1 MEEHPFA
8 IIEGSRIIRKGF
20 LDIPDREIG
29 EIREDAASSI
39 AYFENRFTII
49 EQKVEAL
56 ERNIEEAENK
66 GSFLMKLIHLKEYIT
81 SFDGIGDFEK
91 LYKRLEEKE
100 KYLQEIIH
108 QNRIKNYEIKKALLA
123 ELEALKDHFNIR
135 EAAERIREI
144 RSNWIK
150 TGAILDEHKAEIEDK
165 FEAYIEEF
173 NHRKEAYFENRR
185 LAMEDTEKKYQEII
199 DRAERLYGISD
210 IRESTRRLKDLQG
223 QWKKLGRIP
232 PEPYHHFK
240 EKFQKINDD
249 IFSRFRA
256 FREEQAQHRQK
267 KTQQVV
273 DLKTKILEELK
284 EKIED
289 NRVDLFHLKNE
300 YLDKWKRLGNLFS
313 HEIKALNDQFYS
325 RITYINEILFV
336 DKLARRKENNF
347 DQLDPEIQSRIKI
360 QILSEL
366 IERDEK
372 DLHLYNRNLEAF
384 NFRRGAVDKF
394 NTKRN
399 DKQKSLVVK
408 KELLQSFKKDL
419 NRK

>member
-8 IIEGSRIIRKGF
+8 ILEGSKIIRKGF

-39 AYFENRFTII
+39 TYFENRFTII

-56 ERNIEEAENK
+56 EKNIEEAENK

-123 ELEALKDHFNIR
+123 ELEVLKDHFNIR
-135 EAAERIREI
+135 EAAERIREV

-150 TGAILDEHKAEIEDK
+150 TGAILDEYREEIEDK
-165 FEAYIEEF
+165 FEAYIDEF
-173 NHRKEAYFENRR
+173 NHRKEAYFEDRR
-185 LAMEDTEKKYQEII
+185 LAMEDTEKKYQELVT
-199 DRAERLYGISD
+199 RAEKLYEVSD
-210 IRESTRRLKDLQG
+210 IRESTRRLKELQV
-223 QWKKLGRIP
+223 QWKNLGRIP
-232 PEPYHHFK
+232 PEPYQQFK
-240 EKFQKINDD
+240 IKFQKINDD
-249 IFSRFRA
+249 IFNQFRI
-256 FREEQAQHRQK
+256 FKEEQAKHRQK
-267 KTQQVV
+267 KTRQVIE
-273 DLKTKILEELK
+273 LKTKILEELK
-284 EKIED
+284 EKIRD
-289 NRVDLFHLKNE
+289 NSDDLFHLKNE
-300 YLDKWKRLGNLFS
+300 YLDKWKRIGNLFS
-313 HEIKALNDQFYS
+313 HELKVLNDQFYS

-336 DKLARRKENNF
+336 DKLARRKEDNF
-347 DQLDPEIQSRIKI
+347 EQLGPEIQSRIKI

-372 DLHLYNRNLEAF
+372 DLHMYNRNLEAF

-399 DKQKSLVVK
+399 DKQKSLLVK

-419 NRK
+419 DR